1 MKKLSLI
8 CIGILILAMLVAGCG
23 GGGAKQEESSASA
36 EKPAEKTRIA
46 VGGNGVGGVYYLY
59 SGAVSTIINSKVANA
74 QATVEVCPGSSVE
87 HVTRMQLNDLQI
99 GPAMN
104 DVVFQAVNGIGDRFK
119 EPQTKIRTLFTM
131 YPAELQGAT
140 LESLNIKTVD
150 DLIGKRISIGNPG
163 TGTSVMCSAIFEALG
178 IDEKSMKIQN
188 LNWNEGANAVRNDT
202 LDVQF
207 AAMSAPAPYIMDMAA
222 THKVALINFS
232 DEELSKIQAKY
243 EYYAPITIKAGTY
256 QGVDTETKTVGI
268 WNSYVATADLSEELA
283 YQITKAVHEN
293 IPELKKVYAA
303 ADWLTPENTMK
314 YAVAPLHPGA
324 VKYYQ
329 EKGVTIPEK
338 LMPPK

>member
-1 MKKLSLI
+1 MKRKLSVV
-8 CIGILILAMLVAGCG
+8 GIAFLVLALLLAGCG
-23 GGGAKQEESSASA
+23 GAKSGTAPAPA
-36 EKPAEKTRIA
+36 EKPAGKTRIA

-59 SGAVSTIINSKVANA
+59 SGAVSTIINAKVPNA

-104 DVVFQAVNGIGDRFK
+104 DVVYQAIKGTNRFK
-119 EPQTKIRTLFTM
+119 EPQTKIRTLFAM

-140 LESLNIKTVD
+140 LDSLKIKTMK
-150 DLIGKRISIGNPG
+150 DLVGKRVSIGNPG
-163 TGTSVMCSAIFEALG
+163 TGTSVMCSAIFEVLG
-178 IDEKSMKIQN
+178 IAESSMKIQN
-188 LNWNEGANAVRNDT
+188 LNWNEGANAIRNDT

-222 THKVALINFS
+222 THKVALINFT
-232 DEELSKIQAKY
+232 DEELAKIQGKY

-256 QGVDTETKTVGI
+256 KGVETETKTVGI
-268 WNSYVATADLSEELA
+268 WNSYVATADLPEELA
-283 YQITKAVHEN
+283 YQITKAIYEN

-329 EKGVTIPEK
+329 EKGVTIPAK